1 MNSRETLLNKMR
13 PSIDVK
19 FLKIKNSS
27 FEESFQNVILRPI
40 IKVQTSLLVQAFK
53 KYADTH
59 KGVFYQLRPEKKTTY
74 IENAIK
80 KDQKFR
86 NLLKGI
92 IIGMFTV
99 EEYNLY
105 KSSSSSLNKRMMS
118 LVYKRLTENLQL
130 FEYRENVITNSIIQN
145 QSFNKK
151 KTN

>member
-86 NLLKGI
+86 NFLKGI
-92 IIGMFTV
+92 VIGMFTL
-99 EEYNLY
+99 EEYELY
-105 KSSSSSLNKRMMS
+105 KEKTSSLNKRMMN
-118 LVYKRLTENLQL
+118 LIYQRLSENLQL
-130 FEYRENVITNSIIQN
+130 FEYRDTGTTNLSP
-145 QSFNKK
+145 
-151 KTN
+151 

>member
-1 MNSRETLLNKMR
+1 VNLRDSLLNKMR
-13 PSIDVK
+13 PKIETR

-27 FEESFQNVILRPI
+27 FEESFQNLVLRPI
-40 IKVQTSLLVQAFK
+40 IKVQTPILIEVFK
-53 KYADTH
+53 KYANDH
-59 KGVFYQLRPEKKTTY
+59 KDVFHKLRSEKKTTY

-86 NLLKGI
+86 NFLKGI

-145 QSFNKK
+145 QSFHKK